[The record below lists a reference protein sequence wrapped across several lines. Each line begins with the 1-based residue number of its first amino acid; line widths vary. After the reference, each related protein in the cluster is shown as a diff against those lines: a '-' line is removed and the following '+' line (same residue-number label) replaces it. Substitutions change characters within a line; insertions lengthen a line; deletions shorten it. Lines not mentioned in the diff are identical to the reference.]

1 MFNKLAAIGVNVA
14 GFASLSAVAAH
25 WTVHEWHADATPLA
39 TASAADAL
47 AALPGP
53 EAMAAM
59 FGEAS
64 SAVLAGG
71 PASAMTLTGIVVAGD
86 GRHQAVFRPA
96 QGATVAAGVGEPLP
110 GGYTVKTIAADG
122 VALTRDGR
130 ELHFTLPGVPAEAAR
145 PPEPGAAPP
154 VIDGNGIASNPQS

>member
-1 MFNKLAAIGVNVA
+1 MFTKLAAVGVNLA

-25 WTVHEWHADATPLA
+25 WTVHDWHPEAPVLA
-39 TASAADAL
+39 TAFAADAL
-47 AALPGP
+47 APLPGP

-59 FGEAS
+59 FGEAPTV
-64 SAVLAGG
+64 AIAGAA
-71 PASAMTLTGIVVAGD
+71 PAMTLTGIVVSGE

-96 QGATVAAGVGEPLP
+96 QGMPVSAGVGESLP

-130 ELHFTLPGVPAEAAR
+130 ELRFTLPAVPAATAR
-145 PPEPGAAPP
+145 PAEPGAGLP